1 MGSRTVAA
9 VLLLCAALGHVA
21 CDSGEQGSEEP
32 APAEEKARTVTR
44 TVTVQEEAAPPETTA
59 AMETA
64 VAVEASAEPT

>member
-1 MGSRTVAA
+1 M
-9 VLLLCAALGHVA
+9 LLLCVALGLVA

-32 APAEEKARTVTR
+32 APAEEEARTVTR

-64 VAVEASAEPT
+64 VTVEASAKPT